1 MPSKEHLVSALRQS
15 HDTWEHLLREMSEEE
30 IARPQF
36 DEDWSVKDV
45 VAHLWAW
52 QQISGARFEA
62 ALLEKEPNY
71 PDWLQGADPFI
82 AEENTEEFNS
92 RVRDRYLDS
101 TWQELHTAWERGF
114 LRLIHLAERTPE
126 ESLFAKGLYAWLKG
140 YPLSS
145 VLTGS
150 LEHHQEHLEDISKA
164 LGRG

>member
-1 MPSKEHLVSALRQS
+1 MPGKEQLISALRQS
-15 HDTWEHLLREMSEEE
+15 HVNWEHLIRGMSEDE

-36 DEDWSVKDV
+36 DGDWSVKDV

-52 QQISGARFEA
+52 QQISVARFEA

-71 PDWLQGADPFI
+71 PDWLRGTDPFI

-92 RVRDRYLDS
+92 RVRETYLNYSWDEIHR
-101 TWQELHTAWERGF
+101 TWESGF

-126 ESLFAKGLYAWLKG
+126 ESLFEAGRYAWLKG
-140 YPLSS
+140 YPLSG

-150 LEHHQEHLEDISKA
+150 LEHHQEHLDDISRA
-164 LGRG
+164 LGGE